1 MACFHSAAW
10 PHVSKTATHKKLLC
24 KSLTLAAL
32 LPVTS
37 KRAKISDDNYMLFL
51 SMLEEIE
58 KEKNQHSKHIY
69 IKLCLCIYSS
79 KIFN

>member
-24 KSLTLAAL
+24 KSFTLAAL

-37 KRAKISDDNYMLFL
+37 KRAKISNHNYMLFL
-51 SMLEEIE
+51 SMLQR
-58 KEKNQHSKHIY
+58 K
-69 IKLCLCIYSS
+69 
-79 KIFN
+79 